1 MYRLSEN
8 IKPNLQT
15 DGYWK
20 SAKFTKTEV
29 GLLEG
34 LVKDNN
40 IKSTTCFIES
50 KQIHIIPHHP
60 FLPWDEYIISVFTKK
75 SIAKDEASQAYISW
89 ELDIDEEIELE
100 DEYGDDL
107 DSYDLE
113 PIFQLRIRQYK
124 QRLFGRIKNPHLFK
138 GDLFWK
144 IDKRT
149 FYEISINEGEK
160 FLCESRFWG
169 EGVWTTF
176 NEINREIKNTL
187 DFVLPKI
194 LPSEI
199 KITDRLIDKLK
210 KSGDLKKVSKL
221 LRYI

>member
-1 MYRLSEN
+1 MPL
-8 IKPNLQT
+8 
-15 DGYWK
+15 
-20 SAKFTKTEV
+20 F
-29 GLLEG
+29 
-34 LVKDNN
+34 
-40 IKSTTCFIES
+40 
-50 KQIHIIPHHP
+50 
-60 FLPWDEYIISVFTKK
+60 
-75 SIAKDEASQAYISW
+75 QAYISW

-124 QRLFGRIKNPHLFK
+124 QRLFGRIKNPHHFK

-149 FYEISINEGEK
+149 FYEISINEGEGG
-160 FLCESRFWG
+160 LMGALEERFWG
-169 EGVWTTF
+169 GGVWTTF